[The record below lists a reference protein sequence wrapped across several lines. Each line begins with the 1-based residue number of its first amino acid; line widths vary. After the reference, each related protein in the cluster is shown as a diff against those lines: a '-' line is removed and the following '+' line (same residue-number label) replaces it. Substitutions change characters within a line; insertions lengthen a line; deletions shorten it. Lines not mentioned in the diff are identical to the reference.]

1 MAEPTPDVI
10 AEWRAANTAGWK
22 RAAKHFGLPV
32 AKLHA
37 ICDHTPR
44 HRARAC
50 ASCETLRAEVA
61 KLRRATTAEERVRGS
76 RVEFLRIQLAQAL
89 GDLDDLRGQERTRTA
104 ISVQTRTVAELRAQ
118 LDDEEHRLLEA
129 SGDPIEQ
136 MSADELVADIAEVI
150 RELPDMLH
158 DQLAA
163 VVLERYGQE
172 PELLLG

>member
-1 MAEPTPDVI
+1 VDEPTPDAI
-10 AEWRAANTAGWK
+10 AEWRAANNAGWK
-22 RAAKHFGLPV
+22 RAAKQFGLPV

-89 GDLDDLRGQERTRTA
+89 GDLDDLRGQERTGTA

-158 DQLAA
+158 DQIAA

>member
-1 MAEPTPDVI
+1 MAEPTPAAI
-10 AEWRAANTAGWK
+10 ADWRAANNAGWK
-22 RAAKHFGLPV
+22 RAAKQFGLPV

-89 GDLDDLRGQERTRTA
+89 GDLDDLRGQERTGTA

-158 DQLAA
+158 DQIAA